1 MKTLKLYAA
10 IAAIVFATASCVEN
24 SGKYKSAIAERD
36 SIKLENQVLGA
47 NYTQTLDLLNDVETG
62 FAQISETEGQMK
74 LNIKGGEG
82 KSTSQRER
90 IATQMN
96 TIKEIMEQNKAK
108 IAELQHLS
116 SKNGKQNKTL
126 TQTIKRL
133 QDELAEK
140 TALIQSLQDELAQK
154 NIKIDELNNTVNGL
168 NSNVAELN
176 SANEQQKSTIKTQ
189 DENLNSAWYCVAPS
203 SKLKEAK
210 ILSGT
215 GLFQKKKVLDKEFDT
230 NAFTKIDL
238 RTLTSIPTDSKKAKI
253 LSFHPANS
261 YNLVTD
267 ANKKIAIEITN
278 PSKFWSVSKYL
289 VVQI

>member
-1 MKTLKLYAA
+1 MKTLKNYLA

-24 SGKYKSAIAERD
+24 SEKYKSAIAERD
-36 SIKLENQVLGA
+36 SIKLENQALGS
-47 NYTQTLDLLNDVETG
+47 NYNQTLDIINEVETG
-62 FAQISETEGQMK
+62 FAQISESEGQMK
-74 LNIKGGEG
+74 LDIKMREG
-82 KSTSQRER
+82 KMASRKER
-90 IATQMN
+90 ITAQMN
-96 TIKEIMEQNKAK
+96 SIKEIMAKNKAK
-108 IAELQHLS
+108 IAELQRLS
-116 SKNGKQNKTL
+116 GKKGKENKTL

-176 SANEQQKSTIKTQ
+176 NANEQQKSTIKTQ

-203 SKLKEAK
+203 SKLKSAK

-215 GLFQKKKVLDKEFDT
+215 GLFQRKRVLDNDFDI
-230 NAFTKIDL
+230 NAFTKADL
-238 RTLTSIPTDSKKAKI
+238 RTLSSIPTDSKKAKI
-253 LSFHPANS
+253 LSLHPANS
-261 YNLVTD
+261 YNLVRD
-267 ANKKIAIEITN
+267 ANEKVTIEITN
-278 PSKFWSVSKYL
+278 AAKFWSVSKYL